1 MVENRDLGPP
11 EQPSLLS
18 PEELTELQ
26 CPVSRSRKGEVASRK
41 VRRLQEVEERFIQR
55 AGATQLKLPGI

>member
-26 CPVSRSRKGEVASRK
+26 CPVSRSRKGEKRVRK
-41 VRRLQEVEERFIQR
+41 ERRQDIEECFIQR
-55 AGATQLKLPGI
+55 PGATQLKFSGL